1 MLETTAEKYKEFAE
15 QLEYRD
21 TDIFVSIPCLMILK
35 LLNGEDK
42 NICRYFLPQLFD
54 DNEASHKILM
64 DLIDLYAN
72 WKNEHLKHY

>member
-1 MLETTAEKYKEFAE
+1 MLETTAEKYTEFAE

-42 NICRYFLPQLFD
+42 NICRYFLP
-54 DNEASHKILM
+54 
-64 DLIDLYAN
+64 
-72 WKNEHLKHY
+72 